1 MAQTALQTQDDLD
14 RTVELALA
22 EVDGDTLQALR
33 NLVLRQRELEI
44 ELSRTVRGPEA
55 PSPGKGRSAHLD
67 GSLFKRGCKAGR
79 LLSPLDKS
87 YARSPDPPGRSRAK
101 AAAKLPDRAEL
112 SARFTTPSGGPGLA
126 DRRVG

>member
-44 ELSRTVRGPEA
+44 ELSRTV
-55 PSPGKGRSAHLD
+55 
-67 GSLFKRGCKAGR
+67 
-79 LLSPLDKS
+79 
-87 YARSPDPPGRSRAK
+87 
-101 AAAKLPDRAEL
+101 
-112 SARFTTPSGGPGLA
+112 
-126 DRRVG
+126 

>member
-44 ELSRTVRGPEA
+44 ELSRTV
-55 PSPGKGRSAHLD
+55 SA
-67 GSLFKRGCKAGR
+67 GYVRR
-79 LLSPLDKS
+79 RP
-87 YARSPDPPGRSRAK
+87 
-101 AAAKLPDRAEL
+101 AA
-112 SARFTTPSGGPGLA
+112 
-126 DRRVG
+126 